1 MIMFAFFYNPQGDHR
16 MAWRHP
22 AAPGFEVFGLDYY
35 RGLVGAAEAAKLDA
49 VFIADHLGVW
59 DTYPSGLAHYAN
71 PRLEPL
77 SLVAALS
84 AVTADIGFLMTAS
97 TSYSEPY
104 NLARTF
110 ATLDHLSR
118 GRVGWNVVTSALD
131 EEARNFGLD
140 AVKAHATRYARAGE
154 FLDVAKA
161 LWDSWEDGAV
171 LIDKATGLFADAS
184 KVHSL
189 DHAGAHF
196 TVRGPLNVPRSP
208 QGHPVIVQ
216 AGSSEAGRNL
226 AAAQADVH
234 FIVARTVEEA
244 VRYRADMNARLAC
257 HGRAPEDLKLIPG
270 VLPIVAG
277 SVAQAQDRQ
286 GQLAVLMPDLVSID
300 LLSTW
305 AGVDL
310 SRFPPDGPVPDLP
323 DPGGFEGWK
332 TWLALVRAEANQGLT
347 IRELARKIANTGAVP
362 LLAGTPATI
371 ADELEAWVTAGAAD
385 GFNLMFPLLPDDW
398 MAFMRD
404 VVPELQRRGLAR
416 REYEPGTLR
425 ERLGLGVAPNGFA
438 RR

>member
-1 MIMFAFFYNPQGDHR
+1 M
-16 MAWRHP
+16 
-22 AAPGFEVFGLDYY
+22 
-35 RGLVGAAEAAKLDA
+35 
-49 VFIADHLGVW
+49 
-59 DTYPSGLAHYAN
+59 
-71 PRLEPL
+71 
-77 SLVAALS
+77 
-84 AVTADIGFLMTAS
+84 
-97 TSYSEPY
+97 
-104 NLARTF
+104 
-110 ATLDHLSR
+110 
-118 GRVGWNVVTSALD
+118 VTSATEAAAQNFNLD
-131 EEARNFGLD
+131 EQLPHAARY
-140 AVKAHATRYARAGE
+140 RRAAE
-154 FLDVAKA
+154 HVEVVRT
-161 LWDSWEDGAV
+161 LWDSFED
-171 LIDKATGLFADAS
+171 DAFLRDRAS
-184 KVHSL
+184 GRFFDPRKVHAAG
-189 DHAGAHF
+189 HRGGHFKVAGA
-196 TVRGPLNVPRSP
+196 LNVPRSP

-244 VRYRADMNARLAC
+244 VRYRADMNARLAR

-332 TWLALVRAEANQGLT
+332 TWLALVRTEANQGLT

-425 ERLGLGVAPNGFA
+425 ERLGLGVVPNGFA
-438 RR
+438 HG